1 MKSLLSHLITRAGL
15 LAVLVS
21 SAITTAVAAPVVT
34 VDLSGTT
41 FGDNQDVHVNSGAQR
56 IAAARS
62 YGYEIEGTV
71 HGTGLLAQVVPNG
84 TSLAELIEA
93 IETGGSSFLSGR
105 QANPTGTLPFRVINR
120 TYSGEV
126 PIPNTVFSASASVTL
141 LGKIT
146 ATGLVRFDVTNV
158 NISLPIPTDVGTIVF
173 EPGSKL
179 TVSVSPVIE
188 FRNAAAT
195 VSEDAGSISLTVKR
209 RFNPTGAV
217 TVNFTTVVGT
227 ATLEDYELT
236 SGTLTF
242 ADGETVKMIVV
253 PITNR
258 AGAQGNRTFKVKLS
272 SPGGGAI
279 LGVKRKEFV
288 TITDAP

>member
-1 MKSLLSHLITRAGL
+1 MKSLRSHLITRAGL
-15 LAVLVS
+15 LVVLVS

-34 VDLSGTT
+34 VNLTGAT
-41 FGDNQDVHVNSGAQR
+41 FGNNLDVHVNSGAQR

-71 HGTGLLAQVVPNG
+71 HGTDLLAPLVPPG
-84 TSLAELIEA
+84 TDLTDLIES
-93 IETGGSSFLSGR
+93 IQTGGSSFLSGK

-126 PIPNTVFSASASVTL
+126 PTPVPGVSASASVTL

-158 NISLPIPTDVGTIVF
+158 NISLLNFTEVGTIVF

-188 FRNAAAT
+188 FKNAAAT
-195 VSEDAGSISLTVKR
+195 VSEDAGSVSLIVKR
-209 RFNPTGAV
+209 RFNSSGAV
-217 TVNFTTVVGT
+217 TVNFTTVAGT
-227 ATLEDYELT
+227 ATLADYELT

-242 ADGETVKMIVV
+242 ADGETQKMIVV

-272 SPGGGAI
+272 APGGDAI

>member
-1 MKSLLSHLITRAGL
+1 MKSLSSHLITL
-15 LAVLVS
+15 MAVLAG
-21 SAITTAVAAPVVT
+21 SAVTAIGQPVVT
-34 VDLSGTT
+34 VDLGGTT
-41 FGDNQDVHVNSGAQR
+41 FGNNLAVHVNSGAQR
-56 IAAARS
+56 IAPARS

-71 HGTGLLAQVVPNG
+71 HGTGLLAVAGVVPPG
-84 TSLAELIEA
+84 TDLAELIET
-93 IETGGSSFLSGR
+93 IQNGGSSFLSGK

-120 TYSGEV
+120 TYSGSVDV
-126 PIPNTVFSASASVTL
+126 PNLPDASASVTL

-158 NISLPIPTDVGTIVF
+158 NISIPFVPEVGTIVF

-188 FRNAAAT
+188 FKSAAAT

-209 RFNPTGAV
+209 RFNSTGAV
-217 TVNFTTVVGT
+217 TVDFTTVVGT
-227 ATLEDYELT
+227 ATLLDYQLT

-242 ADGETVKMIVV
+242 ADGETIKMITV
-253 PITNR
+253 PIMNR
-258 AGAQGNRTFKVKLS
+258 AEAQGDRTFKVKLS
-272 SPGGGAI
+272 TPGGGAI

-288 TITDAP
+288 TINDAP

>member
-1 MKSLLSHLITRAGL
+1 M
-15 LAVLVS
+15 
-21 SAITTAVAAPVVT
+21 
-34 VDLSGTT
+34 
-41 FGDNQDVHVNSGAQR
+41 
-56 IAAARS
+56 
-62 YGYEIEGTV
+62 
-71 HGTGLLAQVVPNG
+71 PNG
-84 TSLAELIEA
+84 TSLADLIED
-93 IETGGSSFLSGR
+93 IQSGGSSFLSGK

-126 PIPNTVFSASASVTL
+126 PIPNTLFSASAAVTL

-158 NISLPIPTDVGTIVF
+158 NVTIPGVLVDVGTIVF

-188 FRNAAAT
+188 FKNAAAT
-195 VSEDAGSISLTVKR
+195 VSEDAESVSLIVKR
-209 RFNPTGAV
+209 RFNTSGAV
-217 TVNFTTVVGT
+217 TVDFTTVVGT
-227 ATLEDYELT
+227 ATLADYELT

-242 ADGETVKMIVV
+242 ADGETQKMIVV

-258 AGAQGNRTFKVKLS
+258 AGAQGDRRFKVKLS
-272 SPGGGAI
+272 TPGGGAI

>member
-15 LAVLVS
+15 LVVLVS

-34 VDLSGTT
+34 VNLSGAT
-41 FGDNQDVHVNSGAQR
+41 FGNDQDVHVNSGAQR

-71 HGTGLLAQVVPNG
+71 HGTDLLELLVPNG
-84 TSLAELIEA
+84 TSLAELIES
-93 IETGGSSFLSGR
+93 IQEGGSSFLSGK
-105 QANPTGTLPFRVINR
+105 QANPTGTLPFQVINR
-120 TYSGEV
+120 TYSGQI
-126 PIPNTVFSASASVTL
+126 PIPGGQTASASVTL
-141 LGKIT
+141 KGKIT

-158 NISLPIPTDVGTIVF
+158 NISVPLVTNVGTIVF

-188 FRNAAAT
+188 FKNAAAT

-272 SPGGGAI
+272 APGGGAI